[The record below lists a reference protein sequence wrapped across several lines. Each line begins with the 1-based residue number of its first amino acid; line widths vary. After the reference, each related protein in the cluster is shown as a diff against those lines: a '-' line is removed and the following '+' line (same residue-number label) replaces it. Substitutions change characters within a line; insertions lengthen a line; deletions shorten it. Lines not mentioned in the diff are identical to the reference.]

1 MKKFKTEKYQ
11 LIKIT
16 EVECIKETEKSVW
29 IKYKDWC
36 GVLQEDQTLKNSKY
50 YRFFDT
56 RKEAE
61 THLINNAKSKLEY
74 LTTEI
79 EKYTNVLKKLQS

>member
-1 MKKFKTEKYQ
+1 MKKFKTEKYEP
-11 LIKIT
+11 IKIT

-29 IKYKDWC
+29 IKSKDWN
-36 GVLQEDQTLKNSKY
+36 GVLKEDKILKNSNY

-61 THLINNAKSKLEY
+61 THLIDNAKSKLEY

-79 EKYTNVLKKLQS
+79 EKYTNVLEKLQS